1 MSVETIISA
10 ALGSGGLIA
19 AYIAWRADRVKGKRD
34 ELDLAALIREH
45 AALEVKKAHD
55 SIDKL
60 QAQADRLEA
69 QVADLRRGLDAAEQ
83 YVTQLL
89 TAWHILLPHKDP
101 PKPPP
106 GLRMTTTKED

>member
-19 AYIAWRADRVKGKRD
+19 AYVAWRSDRVKGKRD
-34 ELDLAALIREH
+34 ELDLAALIRQH
-45 AALEVKKAHD
+45 ATEAVADAYKD
-55 SIDKL
+55 IDTL
-60 QAQADRLEA
+60 NA
-69 QVADLRRGLDAAEQ
+69 QVAELSRGLAAAEQ
-83 YVTQLL
+83 YITQLL

-106 GLRMTTTKED
+106 GLRMTTKGD

>member
-19 AYIAWRADRVKGKRD
+19 AYVAWRSDRVKGKRE
-34 ELDLAALIREH
+34 ELDLAALIRQH
-45 AALEVKKAHD
+45 ATEAVADAYKD
-55 SIDKL
+55 IDTLK
-60 QAQADRLEA
+60 A
-69 QVADLRRGLDAAEQ
+69 QVAELSRGLAAAEQ
-83 YVTQLL
+83 YITQLL

-106 GLRMTTTKED
+106 GLRMTTEED

>member
-1 MSVETIISA
+1 MTPETLFSA

-19 AYIAWRADRVKGKRD
+19 AYIAWRADRVKGKRE
-34 ELDLAALIREH
+34 ELDLAALIRQH
-45 AALEVKKAHD
+45 ATEAVADAYKD
-55 SIDKL
+55 IDTLK
-60 QAQADRLEA
+60 A

-83 YVTQLL
+83 YITQLL
-89 TAWHILLPHKDP
+89 TAWHILLPYKDP

>member
-19 AYIAWRADRVKGKRD
+19 AYVAWRADRVKGKRE
-34 ELDLAALIREH
+34 ELDLAALIRQH
-45 AALEVKKAHD
+45 ATEAVADAYKD
-55 SIDKL
+55 IDTLK
-60 QAQADRLEA
+60 A
-69 QVADLRRGLDAAEQ
+69 QVAELSRGLAAAEQ
-83 YVTQLL
+83 YITQLL

>member
-1 MSVETIISA
+1 MTPETLFSA
-10 ALGSGGLIA
+10 AIGSGGLVA
-19 AYIAWRADRVKGKRD
+19 AWVAWRSDRVKGKRE
-34 ELDLAALIREH
+34 ELDLAALIRQH
-45 AALEVKKAHD
+45 ATEAVADAYKD
-55 SIDKL
+55 IDTLK
-60 QAQADRLEA
+60 A

-83 YVTQLL
+83 YITQLL

>member
-19 AYIAWRADRVKGKRD
+19 AYVAWRSDRVKGKRE
-34 ELDLAALIREH
+34 ELDLAALIRQH
-45 AALEVKKAHD
+45 ATEAVADAYKD
-55 SIDKL
+55 IDTLK
-60 QAQADRLEA
+60 A
-69 QVADLRRGLDAAEQ
+69 QVAELSRGLAAAEQ
-83 YVTQLL
+83 YITQLL

-106 GLRMTTTKED
+106 GRRLTTKGD

>member
-19 AYIAWRADRVKGKRD
+19 AYVAWRSDRVKGKRE
-34 ELDLAALIREH
+34 ELDLAALIRQH
-45 AALEVKKAHD
+45 ATEAVADAYKD
-55 SIDKL
+55 IDTLK
-60 QAQADRLEA
+60 A
-69 QVADLRRGLDAAEQ
+69 QVAELSRGLAAAEQ
-83 YVTQLL
+83 YITQLL

-106 GLRMTTTKED
+106 GLRMTTKGD

>member
-19 AYIAWRADRVKGKRD
+19 AYVAWRSDRVKGKRD
-34 ELDLAALIREH
+34 ELDLAALIRQH
-45 AALEVKKAHD
+45 ATEAVADAYKD
-55 SIDKL
+55 IDTLK
-60 QAQADRLEA
+60 A
-69 QVADLRRGLDAAEQ
+69 QVAELSRGLAAAEQ
-83 YVTQLL
+83 YITQLL

-106 GLRMTTTKED
+106 GLRMTTEED

>member
-19 AYIAWRADRVKGKRD
+19 AYIAWRADRVKGKRE
-34 ELDLAALIREH
+34 ELDLAALIRQH
-45 AALEVKKAHD
+45 ATEAVADAYKD
-55 SIDKL
+55 IDTLK
-60 QAQADRLEA
+60 A
-69 QVADLRRGLDAAEQ
+69 QVAELSRGLAAAEQ
-83 YVTQLL
+83 YITQLL